1 MKHALLVLA
10 CVVGH
15 SAACKGKESKQ
26 EDPVVVPP
34 HPMPEPSPVVVPGDW
49 EQCKTVLQTLMN
61 VPATRQVATLIEA
74 CKPCGDWVPL
84 LEWNKL
90 TEDGGPKRKDIE
102 TAMLGCKAYCD
113 PNAKMRFIGALDEQ
127 RGKTNRI
134 PWRLLGDFCK
144 DAVSAVPDARFM
156 SAPYFALDRIARD
169 VAARS
174 DGAKLLEGVELPL
187 PAVSVT
193 GAGLALPSTSVT
205 TPIAAKSHLT
215 ITADE
220 LRIGPL
226 PYAKLGASGV
236 TVAAEPYPGSAVKLA
251 DLPAALAKL
260 SPPVV
265 VFAPKKLPASRLATV
280 LAATRQTPLM
290 LAVTATSTLPGWE
303 IYGSSPVELVGAAD
317 RPGLTIAVSDATDE
331 AVKQIAGTTPTTPP
345 PAVAL
350 VLDEKATIESV
361 ATVLGALAYKDYK
374 TAVITVAPTKRA
386 KP

>member
-1 MKHALLVLA
+1 MKRTLLVLG
-10 CVVGH
+10 CL
-15 SAACKGKESKQ
+15 AACKGKETKK
-26 EDPVVVPP
+26 EEPPPVAVPP
-34 HPMPEPSPVVVPGDW
+34 HPMPEAPPVVVPGDW
-49 EQCKTVLQTLMN
+49 EQCKTVLQAMPK
-61 VPATRQVATLIEA
+61 VPATRQVAMLIEK
-74 CKPCGDWVPL
+74 CKPCGDWTPL

-102 TAMLGCKAYCD
+102 AAMLGCKAYCD
-113 PNAKMRFIGALDEQ
+113 PNAKMRFISALDEQ

-144 DAVSAVPDARFM
+144 ESLSAVPDARFM

-169 VAARS
+169 VAARP
-174 DGAKLLEGVELPL
+174 DGAKLLEGIELPL

-193 GAGLALPSTSVT
+193 GAGLVLPATSVT
-205 TPIAAKSHLT
+205 TPILAKSHLT

-226 PYAKLGASGV
+226 PYAKLGANGV

-260 SPPVV
+260 PPPVL
-265 VFAPKKLPASRLATV
+265 VFAPKKLPAARLAEV
-280 LAATRQTPLM
+280 LAATKKTPLL
-290 LAVTATSTLPGWE
+290 LAVTASSTLPGWE
-303 IYGSSPVELVGAAD
+303 VYGVSPVELAGQGEK
-317 RPGLTIAVSDATDE
+317 PGLTVTVADVTDD
-331 AVKQIAGTTPTTPP
+331 AVKQIAATTAATPP
-345 PAVAL
+345 PPVAL
-350 VLDEKATIESV
+350 VLDAKATVESV

-374 TAVITVAPTKRA
+374 TAVITVAPTKRP